1 MGYDNGAMGG
11 ELAAKVPSPTD
22 ETELNAVERT
32 TYPAT
37 FFMGMKCGTILAAM
51 LLFLVGMSPARE
63 PAAKAEIFSSLGC
76 AAKPDSMKQVKESGA
91 DFVTVSTADFLCP
104 EQSEEVFEKNLAKA
118 REAGLQVL
126 ACNGFL
132 QKGKHTVVG
141 PESQHDAAVA
151 WAEIVCR
158 RLAKAGGKFVVFGSS
173 SARRIPKDWTKEQ
186 ADEQMV
192 ALLKRL
198 GPVAEKHGVTI
209 VVEQLRKEECNF
221 LNHINHLGE
230 LIRKADHPHVK
241 ALADLYHMASVG
253 DTPEDLKRN
262 LDVVV
267 QMEIA
272 EKDGRSYPG
281 IKGDDFRP
289 WFRVLA
295 KAGWKGAIN
304 IEGRGEPSQLAPAF
318 REIRKQE
325 AEAIAEGN

>member
-1 MGYDNGAMGG
+1 MSE
-11 ELAAKVPSPTD
+11 ELAGKVAEPSWRGPT
-22 ETELNAVERT
+22 TGVNLAERIVDPVAFFT
-32 TYPAT
+32 GMTRGT
-37 FFMGMKCGTILAAM
+37 FLAAM
-51 LLFLVGMSPARE
+51 LLFLVGVLPARE
-63 PAAKAEIFSSLGC
+63 PGAKAGIFSSLGC
-76 AAKPDSMKQVKESGA
+76 AAKPGSMAQVKSSGG
-91 DFVTVSTADFLCP
+91 DFVTVGTADFFCP
-104 EQSEEVFEKNLAKA
+104 DKPEEVFEANLAKA
-118 REAGLQVL
+118 REAGIQVL

-141 PESQHDAAVA
+141 PDAQHDAAVA

-173 SARRIPKDWTKEQ
+173 SARRIPNGWTKEQ

-198 GPVAEKHGVTI
+198 GPVAQKHGVTI

-221 LNHINHLGE
+221 LNHINHLGD

-241 ALADLYHMASVG
+241 ALADLYHIASVG
-253 DTPEDLKRN
+253 DTPEDLQRN
-262 LDVVV
+262 LDVVAH
-267 QMEIA
+267 MEIA
-272 EKDGRSYPG
+272 EKDGRTYPG

-304 IEGRGEPSQLAPAF
+304 IEGKGEPSQLPAAF
-318 REIRKQE
+318 QEIRKQE
-325 AEAIAEGN
+325 AEAIAAEN